1 MRELAKLH
9 LNLGLRVDQS
19 VSQLTEGVVVEDGGR
34 VDLCEVGQVRQDAR
48 QDVSWRPHLHQVVLL
63 GRTEGSPAPN
73 LLPAESST
81 GQSGSQIKKKSIIVG
96 ILSVHGSH
104 ISLCH

>member
-63 GRTEGSPAPN
+63 GRTEGSPAPD
-73 LLPAESST
+73 LLQVEWST
-81 GQSGSQIKKKSIIVG
+81 GQSGSQINT
-96 ILSVHGSH
+96 L
-104 ISLCH
+104 